1 MRKFIILSFILMF
14 IFTGCKTTPQNMVNL
29 PQASED
35 KTKIEEEKP
44 VEGGTLRVNITS
56 FDTLNPF
63 LNDNERV
70 RQMLNLSLEGLV
82 TLDKT
87 LKPIPQLAENWQING
102 LNIKFY
108 LKKNVKWQDGVSFTA
123 NDVKFTFDSFK
134 NKDVKSPY
142 RDILINYLSSYK
154 TNGDYEFEVVLNK
167 PVANP
172 IALFTFPILAEH
184 QYKGKE
190 DILNK
195 DIVPIGTGPYKIS
208 SYSVGREI
216 IFERN
221 PYYRGDKPYI
231 DSIVFKIVPDENAMI
246 TSFQSKEADF
256 TFLSDID
263 WDKYKEISNVNIYK
277 YVMQDYVFMA
287 PNYQKPALKD
297 SNVRKAM
304 CYGIDVD
311 KILRDVYFSHGLKS
325 CIPVRPDSWLYS
337 NKIVSHNY
345 DIKEANKILEESG
358 WNLVKGIRSNG
369 TYQLK
374 FDLLV
379 NANNPY
385 LIKVAQIIKN
395 NLKDVGIEIN
405 IVPKDWGNLLSSV
418 YSGKFDLV
426 LMEWNLSYNQDMS
439 TMFMTKGKD
448 NFMGYSNSKVDEI
461 YSRIFYDSE
470 ENSLKTDYQALEQVF
485 LEEQPIIGL
494 FYIEGA
500 VMAYDNVKVVDP
512 TGFNVFNNIEKWYI
526 KK

>member
-14 IFTGCKTTPQNMVNL
+14 IFTGCKTTPQNMVNF
-29 PQASED
+29 PQTSED
-35 KTKIEEEKP
+35 KTDIEKEKP
-44 VEGGTLRVNITS
+44 AEGGTLRINITS

-87 LKPIPQLAENWQING
+87 LKPVPQLAENWEISG

-134 NKDVKSPY
+134 SNDVKSPY
-142 RDILINYLSSYK
+142 KDILINYLSSYK
-154 TNGDYEFEVVLNK
+154 TNGDYEFEIILNK

-208 SYSVGREI
+208 SYSVGREV

-231 DSIVFKIVPDENAMI
+231 DSIVFKIVPNENAMI

-256 TFLSDID
+256 TFLNDID
-263 WDKYKEISNVNIYK
+263 WDKYKELSNVNIYK

-287 PNYQKPALKD
+287 PNYQNPALKD

-311 KILRDVYFSHGLKS
+311 KILKEVYFSHGLKS

-337 NKIVSHNY
+337 NKIVSHSY

-405 IVPKDWGNLLSSV
+405 IVPKDWDNLLSSV
-418 YSGKFDLV
+418 YSGKFDLA

-461 YSRIFYDSE
+461 YSRIFYDSQ
-470 ENSLKTDYQALEQVF
+470 ENSLKTDYQALEEVF

-500 VMAYDNVKVVDP
+500 VMAYDNVKVVGP